1 MDYDVVLYGGYGLG
15 NFGDDILMISFIN
28 SIREIAPQS
37 TIAISAVRND
47 GTYLPNFAKGIDILD
62 RNLPASV
69 KCRVLIYGGGTQWY
83 SFPNTTEAPN
93 DDEFRPIDIIK
104 NVIDSGKRMIGR
116 KPAEPQMLIPNVQ
129 LAMGIGIGPFMAG
142 KEKRTFRELRK
153 CSYIGVRDPI
163 SLKWCNEHKLKQAHL
178 RADICYAA
186 EYWKPSGIYKSH
198 LKRKPIIGIIPRD
211 WIHTNEGAEYL
222 IPLVKVGKELKGKGY
237 DVRYLVFS
245 KLREINTMNLLN
257 NEQENYSVWDPKEL
271 SNIGEFTNEIA
282 ECDLVISARYHGIV
296 AAATLGIP
304 AIAIE
309 VEPKLVLVSR
319 VLSPGCDLWNQPFLP
334 EKLMKQIKLALLE
347 NEIRSDAMATN
358 AYYQRKS
365 AAMLI
370 NDVAKFIQN

>member
-1 MDYDVVLYGGYGLG
+1 MLYGGYGLG
-15 NFGDDILMISFIN
+15 NFGDDILMISFMN

-69 KCRVLIYGGGTQWY
+69 KCRVLVYGGGTQWY
-83 SFPNTTEAPN
+83 SFPNTTEDPN
-93 DDEFRPIDIIK
+93 DDEFRPKDLIK

-116 KPAEPQMLIPNVQ
+116 KPAEPQMLTPNIQ

-163 SLKWCNEHKLKQAHL
+163 SLNWCNEHKLNQAHL

-186 EYWKPSGIYKSH
+186 EYWKPSGIHKSH

-211 WIHTNEGAEYL
+211 WHHTNEGAEYL
-222 IPLVKVGKELKGKGY
+222 VPLVKVGKELKVMGY

-257 NEQENYSVWDPKEL
+257 HEQENYSVWDPKEL

-309 VEPKLVLVSR
+309 VEPKLALVSK

-334 EKLMKQIKLALLE
+334 EKLIKQVKLALLE

-358 AYYQRKS
+358 AHYQRKS
-365 AAMLI
+365 ATMLI
-370 NDVAKFIQN
+370 NDLAKFFQY